1 MASYAHFY
9 SGQTYIIYPSYAPSG
24 SRTNVPT
31 PAQHHMPHYEDLTL
45 ETPDNLKIKAYL
57 ILQGATASNVGKPKL
72 NTEATS
78 RPTILFLHANAGN
91 MVRESGQPARM
102 AAHGVRDYF
111 FHLLER
117 IRC

>member
-1 MASYAHFY
+1 
-9 SGQTYIIYPSYAPSG
+9 
-24 SRTNVPT
+24 
-31 PAQHHMPHYEDLTL
+31 MPHYEDLTL

-72 NTEATS
+72 NTEAAS